1 MTDVLPWLEYRWSFE
16 FPVGMFRAIVE
27 RVRGTPAR
35 LEELLRAVPPD
46 QVARR
51 SGGKW
56 SAQEHA
62 GHLAALEALWHV
74 RLDEYRRGA
83 ATLTAADMTN
93 RATESADYNRR
104 PLASVLAEFRAARGR
119 TVAVLDGLSLADAA
133 RVAVHPRLGRELR
146 LVDHCLFCAE
156 HDDHHL
162 AVIRSGIAT

>member
-1 MTDVLPWLEYRWSFE
+1 MTDVLPWLEYQWSFD
-16 FPVGMFRAIVE
+16 FPVGMFRPIVE

-35 LEELLRAVPPD
+35 LEELLRSVSPER
-46 QVARR
+46 VARR

-62 GHLAALEALWHV
+62 GHLATLEALWQV
-74 RLDEYRRGA
+74 RLDEYRRGM

-104 PLASVLAEFRAARGR
+104 PLAAVLAEFRAARAR
-119 TVAVLDGLSLADAA
+119 TVAVLDGLSLEDAG

-146 LVDHCLFCAE
+146 LVDVCVFCAD

-162 AVIRSGIAT
+162 AVIRSEIAT